1 MEAEKSDVM
10 QIFAQNL
17 KKYRTNAGL
26 TQKQLSEQLEISQK
40 HLSFLETGT
49 QFASASLI
57 DKICDE
63 LKISCGDLFSSEK
76 DINHKELNLIFTMI
90 QNSVV
95 KRLTILETKLESLE
109 EKLGK

>member
-10 QIFAQNL
+10 QIFSQNL

-95 KRLTILETKLESLE
+95 KRLTLLESKLESLE

>member
-10 QIFAQNL
+10 QIFSQNL

-76 DINHKELNLIFTMI
+76 DINHKEVNLIFTMI

-95 KRLTILETKLESLE
+95 KRLTILESKLESLE

>member
-76 DINHKELNLIFTMI
+76 DINHKEVNLIFTMI

-95 KRLTILETKLESLE
+95 KRLTILESKLESLE

>member
-10 QIFAQNL
+10 QVFAQNL
-17 KKYRTNAGL
+17 KKCRTNAGL
-26 TQKQLSEQLEISQK
+26 TQKQLSERLEISQK

-76 DINHKELNLIFTMI
+76 DVNQKEVDLIFTMI

-95 KRLTILETKLESLE
+95 RRLSAIESKIESLE
-109 EKLGK
+109 AKLGE